1 MDTVEFEG
9 NRKIVGLKV
18 IAILS
23 IVLYSLVIISVF
35 SYADVAVFFVYIIFF
50 GGFIVL
56 SSIGL
61 ASLNRR
67 RSYAIAVNRAVLILF
82 SFWTGFIPI
91 GLILLLIFWPRLKDI
106 DVKIY
111 LNYPGTAYGYNATN
125 SNLTKEETKLPISQN
140 LNKYCYYCGEKI
152 PEESIFCKKCG
163 KKQD

>member
-9 NRKIVGLKV
+9 NRKIVGLRV
-18 IAILS
+18 ITILS
-23 IVLYSLVIISVF
+23 IILYSLIIISVF
-35 SYADVAVFFVYIIFF
+35 SYADVGVFFVYIIFF

-111 LNYPGTAYGYNATN
+111 LNYPRTVYGYNMMN
-125 SNLTKEETKLPISQN
+125 DNLTKEKIELHKSQN
-140 LNKYCYYCGEKI
+140 SIKYCYYCGEKL
-152 PEESIFCKKCG
+152 PEEAIFCKKCG

>member
-23 IVLYSLVIISVF
+23 IVLYGLVIISVF
-35 SYADVAVFFVYIIFF
+35 SYADVVVFFVYIIFF

-91 GLILLLIFWPRLKDI
+91 GLVLLLTFWPRLKDI
-106 DVKIY
+106 DVKLY
-111 LNYPGTAYGYNATN
+111 LNYPGTVYSYNEMN
-125 SNLTKEETKLPISQN
+125 SNLAKEEIKLSTSQN
-140 LNKYCYYCGEKI
+140 SNKYCYYCGEKL
-152 PEESIFCKKCG
+152 PEEAVFCKKCG
-163 KKQD
+163 KKQY